1 MSIDIRPGTPADHR
15 AMAGAMANALLSPA
29 PDDEAW
35 AKSAPSWLETPS
47 FGAWDGDECVGSAS
61 QFLVDTT
68 VPGGARLPTGAV
80 SRVGVLPTHRRRG
93 VATRLLRALVDDAC
107 ARGLALMSLRAS
119 EATIYERYGF
129 GMAGE
134 SASVTVDSARARPLR
149 AAPANGR
156 IRFVAPDD
164 VLATVEPIYDA
175 ALHRRPGMVTR
186 PATWWERYL
195 AKAITL
201 GTASHV
207 VVHERE
213 PGRPDGYAH
222 YDVTWNDGG
231 PGLGGG
237 RGKVRDVI
245 AADDATELALWA
257 FILDLDLVRTWT
269 AGERPVDDV
278 VPGALYDRR
287 AYRVTGIDDEQWLR
301 LVDIDRALA
310 ARTYNPVPDSV
321 TVTVDDQWI
330 GANCDTWRIGADGA
344 ERAHGDGELRAD
356 ISAVSAAYL
365 GGITWRALAATG
377 RVVGPADAV
386 ERADQLFATRPLPFC
401 GSFF

>member
-1 MSIDIRPGTPADHR
+1 MTIEIRAGTPADHR
-15 AMAGAMANALLSPA
+15 AMAGAMANALLSA
-29 PDDEAW
+29 TPDDAAW
-35 AKSAPSWLETPS
+35 ERSAPSWLDVPS
-47 FGAWDGDECVGSAS
+47 FGAWDGDVCVGSAS

-107 ARGLALMSLRAS
+107 ERGLALMSLRAS

-134 SASVTVDSARARPLR
+134 YASVTIDPARARPVR
-149 AAPANGR
+149 GANATGR
-156 IRFVAPDD
+156 IRFVAPDE
-164 VLATVEPIYDA
+164 VLTTVEPIYAA
-175 ALHRRPGMVTR
+175 ALHRRAGMVTR
-186 PATWWERYL
+186 PESWWRRYL
-195 AKAITL
+195 ADAIVL

-222 YDVTWNDGG
+222 YDVAWNEGG

-237 RGKVRDVI
+237 KGTIHDVI
-245 AADDATELALWA
+245 AIDDETELALWSYL
-257 FILDLDLVRTWT
+257 LDLDLVRTWE

-278 VPGALYDRR
+278 VRAALRDRR
-287 AYRVTGIDDEQWLR
+287 AYTVTTVDDEQWLR
-301 LVDIDRALA
+301 IVHVDRALG
-310 ARTYNPVPDSV
+310 ARTYAPVAGSI

-330 GANCDTWRIGADGA
+330 DGNCGTWRIDAGGA
-344 ERAHGDGELRAD
+344 ERIDGDSELRAD
-356 ISAVSAAYL
+356 IAALSAAYL
-365 GGITWRALAATG
+365 GGTSWRTLAATG
-377 RVVGPADAV
+377 RVDGAAAAVDRADA
-386 ERADQLFATRPLPFC
+386 LMATRPLPFC